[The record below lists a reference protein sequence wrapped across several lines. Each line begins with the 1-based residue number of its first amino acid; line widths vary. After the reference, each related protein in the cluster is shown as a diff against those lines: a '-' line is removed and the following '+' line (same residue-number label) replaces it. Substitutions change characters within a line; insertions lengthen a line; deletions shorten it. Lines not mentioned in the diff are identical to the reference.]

1 MFQIKQRS
9 EKTGISPKTIR
20 YYESVDLL
28 PSPKRTSNGYRLYT
42 EADVDRLNFIGR
54 ARALDFALDEIAE
67 ILAFRERNQ
76 PPCRYVTDLM
86 HDQIDQVSVRI
97 HDLEQLRD
105 ELVSLYQAGQHL
117 PEDITMRTCVCHLIQ
132 FGPNGKDK
140 VTEK

>member
-1 MFQIKQRS
+1 MFQIKQLS
-9 EKTGISPKTIR
+9 EKTGILPKTIR

-76 PPCRYVTDLM
+76 PPCR
-86 HDQIDQVSVRI
+86 SVPNLITHHINQLSFRI
-97 HDLEQLRD
+97 HDL
-105 ELVSLYQAGQHL
+105 
-117 PEDITMRTCVCHLIQ
+117 
-132 FGPNGKDK
+132 K
-140 VTEK
+140 